1 MLAIGDLTG
10 CLVNIPLAFSAI
22 VVRPSSAELYDV
34 SYAHVLLTYFMLW
47 CSYFCFVLIGID
59 MNDTL
64 RKMFRRR
71 TFLTVQRIKVALVAL
86 VISAF
91 AVTFFMHSSCPDN
104 PLVLQK
110 SDSRRPRVYRCKIFL
125 QIAVFS
131 AGMLSLLCLVHSFW
145 RVQAILKRQNRIM
158 SELHGLDRRTEQMKQ
173 KKLMRTVIEMF
184 VCFVLVYIPFFVA
197 SILQEQGK
205 IDTVDPVVVPGAV
218 FLVTYATNVLVYGR
232 NLHFSFGSACSVCC
246 PRVMAR
252 PSSRVIQ
259 LRDLRDASSDV

>member
-1 MLAIGDLTG
+1 M
-10 CLVNIPLAFSAI
+10 
-22 VVRPSSAELYDV
+22 
-34 SYAHVLLTYFMLW
+34 
-47 CSYFCFVLIGID
+47 
-59 MNDTL
+59 TL

-71 TFLTVQRIKVALVAL
+71 TFLTVQRIKVALVAM
-86 VISAF
+86 VIPAF

-104 PLVLQK
+104 PHVLQK

-173 KKLMRTVIEMF
+173 KKLVRTVIEMF

-197 SILQEQGK
+197 SILQEQDK
-205 IDTVDPVVVPGAV
+205 IDSVDPVVVTRAV
-218 FLVTYATNVLVYGR
+218 FLVTCATNER
-232 NLHFSFGSACSVCC
+232 FSLWAEFTFFVRIGLLCLL
-246 PRVMAR
+246 
-252 PSSRVIQ
+252 SSCDGQ
-259 LRDLRDASSDV
+259 ALLQGYTA